1 MWKVWIFLAPLC
13 PICQDYTFY
22 LNSMYTDWEQEYPG
36 QIEMVGWFPNPT
48 VTTAEITEFRE
59 RYAVE
64 WELERDTVGWSD
76 GLSAKESGFK
86 FDPILTEDEWIDFY
100 GKDGEDIAPS
110 KVFLELVGADNMSAL
125 ESMENDS
132 SDDSLDDNDDDE
144 SMFSRNS
151 QQKLRRNV
159 EENILDFRDMN
170 DDGSLGEGSLGSL

>member
-1 MWKVWIFLAPLC
+1 MDDPKPPEEKKW
-13 PICQDYTFY
+13 Q
-22 LNSMYTDWEQEYPG
+22 S
-36 QIEMVGWFPNPT
+36 
-48 VTTAEITEFRE
+48 
-59 RYAVE
+59 
-64 WELERDTVGWSD
+64 SD